1 MVIENLIY
9 MKVVL
14 LQNVAN
20 IGKKG
25 DIKEVSDG
33 YAKNFLI
40 PQKLAVLATTQILG
54 RIEAEKKALEH
65 KKEVAAGH
73 AKEIGEKLNGF
84 EVKVPL
90 KAGED
95 GKPFGSVTVTKVI
108 SALKKA
114 GFDVEKSQVLM
125 KENIKT
131 LGAHNIKIDLGHGV
145 EATVK
150 VVAEAEK

>member
-1 MVIENLIY
+1 
-9 MKVVL
+9 MKIVL
-14 LQNVAN
+14 LKDVKN
-20 IGKKG
+20 IGRAG

-40 PQKLAVLATTQILG
+40 PQKMAVLATVQILS
-54 RIEAEKKALEH
+54 RIEAERKSLEH
-65 KKEVAAGH
+65 KKESEAGA
-73 AKEIGEKLNGF
+73 AKELGEKLNGF

-95 GKPFGSVTVTKVI
+95 GKPFGSVTVTKII

-114 GFDVEKSQVLM
+114 NFDIDKFQVDL

-131 LGAHNIKIDLGHGV
+131 LGSHNVKLDLGHGV
-145 EATVK
+145 EATIK